1 MISRRQWWRPRAHDV
16 AGASVVGLACLPS
29 PPRRMCRPG
38 TPVHR
43 ISPLSEQIGHAMGR
57 RLGVEG
63 LGVIRLNDGLACA
76 VGDLIL
82 NIC

>member
-1 MISRRQWWRPRAHDV
+1 M
-16 AGASVVGLACLPS
+16 GLACLPS

-63 LGVIRLNDGLACA
+63 LDMIRPNDGLACT
-76 VGDLIL
+76 VGDLVL
-82 NIC
+82 NVREALAFHRVPDRAGHGCVL